1 MSQILKP
8 NSILIEKVA
17 GQLAATWFEAA
28 GNTPGFN
35 MHHKKYKN
43 DPRIYARKNLEK
55 FIPQA
60 IEILIGMLGRPD
72 IALEMKEEIYDCLS
86 DRVNDPR
93 NVTSADMTGIPD
105 IDAKKLAQLTSTPQE
120 EIISQLLKP
129 QRADPIEIVTQDNKK
144 KTDTNIPT
152 AVNLDAAKIKNPFKA
167 VRH

>member
-1 MSQILKP
+1 MNKILKP

-17 GQLAATWFEAA
+17 GELAATWFEAA

-43 DPRIYARKNLEK
+43 DPRRFARANLEK

-60 IEILIGMLGRPD
+60 IEILLGMLNRPD
-72 IALEMKEEIYDCLS
+72 IALEMKEEIYDCLI

-105 IDAKKLAQLTSTPQE
+105 IDAKKLTELLATPADK
-120 EIISQLLKP
+120 IIDQSLEKK
-129 QRADPIEIVTQDNKK
+129 RDKPIEIKSD
-144 KTDTNIPT
+144 T
-152 AVNLDAAKIKNPFKA
+152 AVGNVVYSSNNELIKKPIENPFRAK
-167 VRH
+167 RH